1 MKENPRDNVGGK
13 LATIGCLQLECL
25 FIEATRNWVLC
36 LSGCVPCIGL
46 FALLLRTLT
55 LTGHDD
61 LMFTASKPPFQK
73 RQEQPSCQSIKR
85 TTTTLRKKK
94 TLPLVPF
101 PDDII
106 MTSLK
111 PFSTLVPFFLFF
123 ACAFCFPIDGLV
135 YSFFSLFFHC

>member
-36 LSGCVPCIGL
+36 LSGCIPCIGL

-73 RQEQPSCQSIKR
+73 KAR
-85 TTTTLRKKK
+85 TTKLSINQKNNDDIEEKKK
-94 TLPLVPF
+94 PF
-101 PDDII
+101 HLSLSQ
-106 MTSLK
+106 MTSL
-111 PFSTLVPFFLFF
+111 
-123 ACAFCFPIDGLV
+123 
-135 YSFFSLFFHC
+135 